1 MTRFL
6 TVLLISLSIA
16 ACTPRGAIT
25 IDPQAASV
33 GAVRSVF
40 VGTTRKPDPATGTF
54 GTGRLEGID
63 YARLDISVPPD
74 RALGSITWPRRGQVP
89 DPSRDFL
96 TTHEQIFA
104 NAANFRAELSRALRT
119 DAHGTREAVVYVH
132 GFNNNFAEGV
142 YRIAQLS
149 HDLDMPGV
157 AVHYSWPSAANPLN
171 YAYDRDSA
179 LFARDGLEKLLSQ
192 VAAAGADHILI
203 VGHSMGSE
211 LVMEALRQMRLDGN
225 AAVMSRVAGVVLI
238 SPDID
243 VEVFR
248 SEALRIGK
256 LPQPFVIFTSQ
267 RDRAL
272 ALSARLTGQKERLG
286 NLKDVSAVSDLQVT
300 VLEVGA
306 FSQGIG
312 HFTAATS
319 PALIKLLS
327 RISDLNNAFA
337 SDRTGRTGLLP
348 GVVLTFQNA
357 TQVILSPVA
366 AVAQAAV
373 Q

>member
-6 TVLLISLSIA
+6 AVLLLSLSVA
-16 ACTPRGAIT
+16 ACTPRGTIT
-25 IDPQAASV
+25 LDPQAASV
-33 GAVRSVF
+33 GAVRAVF
-40 VGTTRKPDPATGTF
+40 VGTTRKPDPKTGTF

-74 RALGSITWPRRGQVP
+74 RTLGSITWPRRGKTP
-89 DPSRDFL
+89 DPSHDFL
-96 TTHEQIFA
+96 TTQEQIFA
-104 NAANFRAELSRALRT
+104 NAANFRTELSHALRVSS
-119 DAHGTREAVVYVH
+119 HGTREAVVYVH
-132 GFNNNFAEGV
+132 GFNNTFAEGV

-157 AVHYSWPSAANPLN
+157 AVHYSWPSAENPLN

-179 LFARDGLEKLLSQ
+179 LFARDGLEKLLTQ

-225 AAVMSRVAGVVLI
+225 TTVMSRLAGVVLI

-272 ALSARLTGQKERLG
+272 ALSARLTGQKVRLG
-286 NLKDVSAVSDLQVT
+286 NLKNVSAVADLQVT

-312 HFTAATS
+312 HFTAATA

-337 SDRTGRTGLLP
+337 GDRTGRTGLLP